1 MIKTLLIILLFALTS
16 AGGLY
21 LGPHIAANK
30 GYVLIAWENYTI
42 EMTAISAAFMVIG
55 VWVSLWIA
63 KKLIKL
69 IVRTLMGSTHWFS
82 GMTHRRLQN
91 AFRSGLLA
99 LNEGDL
105 ALAQAKLK
113 KAKGANFSGLNYL
126 ALAQVEHQLGNEDKA
141 IEAWQHARSNEESA
155 VAASVQLAR
164 HYLAQNNADDAI
176 LVLTQLSTANQR
188 NPQVIEQYAQALAQ
202 KKQWSTLSSKLNKEW
217 KKHLSK
223 SALEKW
229 KEHEAHGVYAEVA
242 SKEGAYQLK
251 EMWEKQARKV
261 RLDPA
266 HQAAYIKQLIAQSM
280 HQDAETALVSFQK
293 KSAVTNL
300 LPLFKT
306 LRLPNPTASLK
317 LVESW
322 LKKDSEN
329 SELLSILGHLAYQ
342 ARDFEL
348 AEKVLLKAMSLRD
361 SRDDTL
367 LLAKVKENQ
376 HDSKGAL
383 QLYKQCTFS

>member
-1 MIKTLLIILLFALTS
+1 MTKTLLIILLFALTS

-30 GYVLIAWENYTI
+30 GYVLIAWQEYTV
-42 EMTAISAAFMVIG
+42 EMTAISASFIVLGIWFG
-55 VWVSLWIA
+55 LWLA
-63 KKLIKL
+63 KKILKVSFRVL
-69 IVRTLMGSTHWFS
+69 TGSTNWFS
-82 GMTHRRLQN
+82 GMTNRRLQN

-105 ALAQAKLK
+105 ALAKTKLK
-113 KAKGANFSGLNYL
+113 KATGANFSGLNYL
-126 ALAQVEHQLGNEDKA
+126 ALAQVEQQLGNEDGA
-141 IEAWQHARSNEESA
+141 IEAWQYARNNEESE
-155 VAASVQLAR
+155 VAASVQLAQ
-164 HYLAQNNADDAI
+164 HYLGKNVPDEAI
-176 LVLTQLSTANQR
+176 LVLTQLSTANQN
-188 NPQVIEQYAQALAQ
+188 NPQVIEQYAQALVQ
-202 KKQWSTLSSKLNKEW
+202 KKQWSTLSAKLKDW

-223 SALEKW
+223 ASLLKW
-229 KEHEAHGVYAEVA
+229 QEYEAHGAYAEVA

-251 EMWEKQARKV
+251 EMWDKQPRKT

-266 HQAAYIKQLIAQSM
+266 HQAAYVKQLIAQSM
-280 HQDAETALVSFQK
+280 HQDAEEALIKFQK

-300 LPLFKT
+300 LPLFKA

-329 SELLSILGHLAYQ
+329 PELLSILGSLAYQ

-348 AEKVLLKAMSLRD
+348 AEKVLLKAMSLRE

-376 HDSKGAL
+376 HDNKGAL